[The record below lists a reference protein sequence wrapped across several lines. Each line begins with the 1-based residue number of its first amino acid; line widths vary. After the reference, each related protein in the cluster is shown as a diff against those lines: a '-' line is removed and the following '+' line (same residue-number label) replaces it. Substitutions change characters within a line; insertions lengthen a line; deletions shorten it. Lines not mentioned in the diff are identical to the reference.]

1 LLYLSLSYKNFL
13 TWQSPGLGKS
23 GLCLY
28 FSAVLYVKREA
39 APILTQPHI
48 HSINSVLMFFIL
60 INFELIPSPG

>member
-1 LLYLSLSYKNFL
+1 ILLYLSLSYKNFL

-39 APILTQPHI
+39 APILTQPQ
-48 HSINSVLMFFIL
+48 SEKQSTDFLNLKT
-60 INFELIPSPG
+60 

>member
-1 LLYLSLSYKNFL
+1 ILLYLSLSYKNFL

-39 APILTQPHI
+39 APILTQPQG
-48 HSINSVLMFFIL
+48 FIGYL
-60 INFELIPSPG
+60 SFTGQQ